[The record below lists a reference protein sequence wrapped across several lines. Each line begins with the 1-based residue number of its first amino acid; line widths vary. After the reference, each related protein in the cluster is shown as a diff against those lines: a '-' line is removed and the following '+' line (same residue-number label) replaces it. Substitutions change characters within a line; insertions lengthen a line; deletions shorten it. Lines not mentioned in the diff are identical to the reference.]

1 MNASATLSV
10 LITGIGSGVGG
21 STPAATGGVRNAWV
35 SGGGLCLAWMAG
47 GVADGCG
54 DAASRRVSLLY
65 SISSLCLSVSL
76 DFLFYFFGSEFGL

>member
-1 MNASATLSV
+1 MCLSPV
-10 LITGIGSGVGG
+10 SEVGWADQP
-21 STPAATGGVRNAWV
+21 PAATGGVRDAWV

-65 SISSLCLSVSL
+65 SISSVCLSVSL
-76 DFLFYFFGSEFGL
+76 DFLFFFLGSEFGL